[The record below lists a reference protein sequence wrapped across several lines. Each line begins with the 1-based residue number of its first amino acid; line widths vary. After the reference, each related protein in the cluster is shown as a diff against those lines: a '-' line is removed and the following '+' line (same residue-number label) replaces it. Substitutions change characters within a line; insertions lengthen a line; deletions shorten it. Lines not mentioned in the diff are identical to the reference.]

1 MKRLLGPSLSRIIA
15 PFFLLAIFYWLWDD
29 GTRDVESSALLL
41 LCSNTFWVQ
50 SISQIR
56 SKSRTFSPDQSL
68 LTQFTAALKI
78 SSNFGLEIK
87 DGCDMARTLKAQF
100 TYLYSIKRK
109 CYNLVRQNSSISLS
123 LFAISAFHFTLLSL
137 TQPFIFQPWIPNYLK
152 QNKVVKVNNNSFM
165 MVVVS
170 RLNHH

>member
-109 CYNLVRQNSSISLS
+109 CYNLVRHKRAPASVCLC
-123 LFAISAFHFTLLSL
+123 LLLSHFSHSHNPL
-137 TQPFIFQPWIPNYLK
+137 YSSHEYQIIWNKTKLLK
-152 QNKVVKVNNNSFM
+152 
-165 MVVVS
+165 
-170 RLNHH
+170 